1 MMAAHPPQLHLI
13 RQFSRLTVRGCQSE
27 ILTSCQRGFASSSKV
42 ISSTPSSKWS
52 GMRSNIPQQKQIVQV
67 RNLSSTA
74 TRSNES
80 IESFASYSIGSLQPL
95 LPKKQR
101 KRLGRGQGSGRGG
114 TSTKGHKGQ
123 KARAGNGK
131 PTPGFEGGQTPIM
144 RRFPK
149 RGFTNSF
156 AKEYVPLSVGRIQD
170 WIDQGRLDPSQPIT
184 ARELL
189 ESSCIHSCK
198 DGIKILAGMSNNVRT
213 PIHLIVSRASSTAI
227 NIIETAGGS
236 IVCKYYTP
244 TTLQALVKPHKYLD
258 RLPPRDAVPI
268 NKRELLYYASK
279 AKRGYLADRIPDVRK
294 SKLNEKPKEAASEI
308 LSNDSQPVVEANA
321 I

>member
-1 MMAAHPPQLHLI
+1 MVRPPQTHLI
-13 RQFSRLTVRGCQSE
+13 RQLSRLAIGSCQSG
-27 ILTSCQRGFASSSKV
+27 ISSS
-42 ISSTPSSKWS
+42 SSQ
-52 GMRSNIPQQKQIVQV
+52 RAFAQI
-67 RNLSSTA
+67 RTLSSTA
-74 TRSNES
+74 KKSAES
-80 IESFASYSIGSLQPL
+80 IESFASFSIGSLQPL

-189 ESSCIHSCK
+189 ESSCVHSCK
-198 DGIKILAGMSNNVRT
+198 DGIKLLAGMTNKVRT
-213 PIHLIVSRASSTAI
+213 PIHLIVSRSSSTAI
-227 NIIETAGGS
+227 NIVEAAGGS

-244 TTLQALVKPHKYLD
+244 TTLQALIKPHKYLD

-279 AKRGYLADRIPDVRK
+279 ARRGYLADRVPDVRMPK
-294 SKLNEKPKEAASEI
+294 VTGKPKDKALEAA
-308 LSNDSQPVVEANA
+308 SNDSQSVVEANA

>member
-1 MMAAHPPQLHLI
+1 MSFSSQTHLI
-13 RQFSRLTVRGCQSE
+13 RHLSRLAIGSSKFE
-27 ILTSCQRGFASSSKV
+27 ISASCQRDFASSSKA
-42 ISSTPSSKWS
+42 ISSTTSSRWK
-52 GMRSNIPQQKQIVQV
+52 GKRMITLPQQKSYIQT
-67 RNLSSTA
+67 RTFSNTSTKSA
-74 TRSNES
+74 ES
-80 IESFASYSIGSLQPL
+80 IESFASLSIGSLQPL

-170 WIDQGRLDPSQPIT
+170 WIDQGRLDPNQPIT

-198 DGIKILAGMSNNVRT
+198 DGIKLLAGMTNKVRT

-227 NIIETAGGS
+227 NLVEAAGGS
-236 IVCKYYTP
+236 IVCKYYTA
-244 TTLQALVKPHKYLD
+244 TTLQALTKPHKYFD

-279 AKRGYLADRIPDVRK
+279 ARRGYLADRVPEIREP
-294 SKLNEKPKEAASEI
+294 KLTVNKAKEKNFEAVSNEPQQVA
-308 LSNDSQPVVEANA
+308 EANA
-321 I
+321 S

>member
-1 MMAAHPPQLHLI
+1 MMSYSPQIHII
-13 RQFSRLTVRGCQSE
+13 RQLSRLGIGSSKCE
-27 ILTSCQRGFASSSKV
+27 ISTTYQRSFASSST
-42 ISSTPSSKWS
+42 SSRWTGKSI
-52 GMRSNIPQQKQIVQV
+52 NVPQNLYVQT
-67 RNLSSTA
+67 RFLSSTSTKSA
-74 TRSNES
+74 ES
-80 IESFASYSIGSLQPL
+80 IESFASFSIGSLQPL

-156 AKEYVPLSVGRIQD
+156 AKEYAPLSVGRIQE
-170 WIDQGRLDPSQPIT
+170 WIEQGRLDPTQPIT

-189 ESSCIHSCK
+189 ESSCVHSCK
-198 DGIKILAGMSNNVRT
+198 DGIKLLADMTNKVRT

-236 IVCKYYTP
+236 VVCKYYTP
-244 TTLQALVKPHKYLD
+244 TTLQALIKPHKYFD

-279 AKRGYLADRIPDVRK
+279 ARRGYLADRIPEVREP
-294 SKLNEKPKEAASEI
+294 KLAGKAKENSREAVSR
-308 LSNDSQPVVEANA
+308 DSQSVAEANA